1 MNAPLKPQVPPAG
14 DPAQK
19 AADAPSGPGVYLMK
33 GVDGQVLYVGKA
45 RSLRKRLAAYFKSS
59 AHCDSKIDALVG
71 RIADIEIIVTRTEKE
86 ALILESN
93 LIKRHRPRFNV
104 VLKDDKRYPSLRLDL
119 QEDYAR
125 FTVVRKIGED
135 DALYF
140 GPFAS
145 AHAVRETLKVLNRTF
160 KLRKCKASEFRTRT
174 RPCLH
179 CQLNGCLAPCC
190 RDVPRQV
197 YREQVQEAI
206 LFLKGRTH
214 ELVGKIR
221 GDMEAAAAA
230 QEYEKAARLRDKLF
244 ALQRTTEKQV
254 AVTTDFMD
262 RDVFAA
268 VSSDG
273 AAVITHLEVRGGFLT
288 GTRHFGFPE
297 TMAAEDEMLGVFL
310 RQFYEGRAFVPG
322 ELFVSHALEDAGWI
336 EEGLA
341 AQKGQK
347 VRIHRPERGEKARLL
362 DIALQNA
369 RTELEV
375 LLTRRSNGAEL
386 LPRLQRRLNL
396 SRCPQRIECVDNSN
410 LMGSD
415 PVAGVVVFVDGR
427 PEPSAYRR
435 YRITGVAV
443 PDDYASM
450 SQILRRRLG
459 KGLASE
465 PFPDLLMVDGGK
477 GQLGA
482 ALAVMKDLQIEGRMD
497 VIGIAKKDQNRGEEH
512 DKIFLPG
519 RSNPVHFG
527 RDGDLLLFLQRVRDE
542 AHRHAVAFHRRRRR
556 ATTLASALDAIPG
569 IGKARKSQLIHHFG
583 SFEAVRAATLAE
595 LSALPGFN
603 RKLAETIKATLE
615 DRRTAPLPL
624 IEAPQSAADGQ

>member
-1 MNAPLKPQVPPAG
+1 
-14 DPAQK
+14 
-19 AADAPSGPGVYLMK
+19 MK
-33 GVDGQVLYVGKA
+33 GVDGKVLYVGKA
-45 RSLRKRLAAYFKSS
+45 RRLRQRLAAYFRTS
-59 AHCDSKIDALVG
+59 AHSDSKVDALVG
-71 RIADIEIIVTRTEKE
+71 RIADIEIILTRTEKE

-190 RDVPRQV
+190 RDVPREV

-206 LFLKGRTH
+206 LFLKGRTQ

-221 GDMEAAAAA
+221 GDMESAAAA

-297 TMAAEDEMLGVFL
+297 TMAAEDEMLGGFI

-362 DIALQNA
+362 DMALQNA

-375 LLTRRSNGAEL
+375 LLTRRANGAEL

-396 SRCPQRIECVDNSN
+396 SRCPQRIECVDNST

-443 PDDYASM
+443 PDDYACM
-450 SQILRRRLG
+450 SEILRRRLG
-459 KGLASE
+459 KGEASE

-477 GQLGA
+477 GQLGVV
-482 ALAVMKDLQIEGRMD
+482 LTVMKDLQLQGAFD
-497 VIGIAKKDQNRGEEH
+497 VIGIAKKVEDRGETR
-512 DKIFLPG
+512 DKIYLPG
-519 RSNPVHFG
+519 RANPAQFG

-542 AHRHAVAFHRRRRR
+542 AHRHAITFHRRRRR
-556 ATTLASALDAIPG
+556 TTTLASALDTIPG
-569 IGKARKSQLIHHFG
+569 IGKARKAQLIHHFG
-583 SFEAVRAATLAE
+583 SFEAVRAATLDE
-595 LSALPGFN
+595 LSALPGFS
-603 RKLAETIKATLE
+603 RRLAETLKTALE
-615 DRRTAPLPL
+615 DRRTAPPVLL
-624 IEAPQSAADGQ
+624 ETLESAADGQ